1 LNKDALMTFTEL
13 DQEIRAALPNDSP
26 QRRRIL
32 EGLHG
37 IEEGMNFCANFY
49 LSVTGHK
56 TNLDGTI
63 TKKEKTKYQVNAP
76 LSR

>member
-1 LNKDALMTFTEL
+1 MTFTEL
-13 DQEIRAALPNDSP
+13 DNAIRGALPVDNP
-26 QRRRIL
+26 ERRRIL

-56 TNLDGTI
+56 VSADGAI
-63 TKKEKTKYQVNAP
+63 QKDERTKFQVNAP
-76 LSR
+76 LFSKSR